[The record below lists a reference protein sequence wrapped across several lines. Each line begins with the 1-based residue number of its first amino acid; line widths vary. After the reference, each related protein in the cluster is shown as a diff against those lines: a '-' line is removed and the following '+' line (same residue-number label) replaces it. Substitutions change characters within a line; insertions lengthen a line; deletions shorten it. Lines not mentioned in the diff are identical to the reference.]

1 MKIVDKDKRKPTN
14 LELFFFDKEELEE
27 MTSTDQ
33 FRSFVKEEA
42 YEAIKYAT
50 KHNLDKAEIL
60 RLWNLGFIVTIGKK
74 EYSNALNSILP
85 IYESKEDYD
94 TCSKITEL
102 INKL

>member
-33 FRSFVKEEA
+33 FQTFVKEEA
-42 YEAIKYAT
+42 YEAIKYAIRN
-50 KHNLDKAEIL
+50 KLDRVEIF
-60 RLWNLGFIVTIGKK
+60 RLWNLGFVVTIEKK
-74 EYSNALNSILP
+74 EYSNALNSILS